1 MTAMLHHDDF
11 DFKTATTAK
20 EFDDAKKLF
29 QLYAA
34 SLDID
39 LGFQN
44 FSEEL
49 QTINQ
54 QYNMPA
60 GALLLVYVNETAVAC
75 AGMRQLDM
83 ETAELKRM
91 FVQPAYR
98 QYQLGRKLLEQILT
112 IAKERDYKRI
122 RLDTLPT
129 MTRAQHLYRSFGFY
143 EVPAYRFNPVS
154 GTIFMEKALG

>member
-1 MTAMLHHDDF
+1 MTAMLHHNDF

-91 FVQPAYR
+91 FVLPAYR

-112 IAKERDYKRI
+112 VAKERNYKRI

-143 EVPAYRFNPVS
+143 EVPPYRFNPVS
-154 GTIFMEKALG
+154 GTIFMERTLS